1 MLSIINIRWIN
12 QSSLGITGS
21 HRNGASNQRK
31 ECNMTRLL
39 ASPKGQIAGPYDLF
53 GAARAVLALLMS
65 VAQRWENRRA
75 VKNLLDW
82 DDHALRDIGLTRADV
97 RLALGLRFTED
108 PSARLSN
115 WVSERRAARLSRAE
129 RDARPVGEGHL
140 RLVPRAAAI
149 ASLMA
154 RR

>member
-1 MLSIINIRWIN
+1 
-12 QSSLGITGS
+12 
-21 HRNGASNQRK
+21 
-31 ECNMTRLL
+31 MTRLS
-39 ASPKGQIAGPYDLF
+39 ASPRGRVAGPYDLF
-53 GAARAVLALLMS
+53 GATRAVLALLMS

-97 RLALGLRFTED
+97 RLALGLGMAED

-115 WVSERRAARLSRAE
+115 WVSERRAARLSRAG
-129 RDARPVGEGHL
+129 RDATSVGESHL

-149 ASLMA
+149 NSLIA
-154 RR
+154 RK